1 MKKRINISIDNDIFI
16 ESKKYINNL
25 SRFIE
30 KCIKT
35 QILREKQKQEN
46 IINFEEKGYTNEEIN
61 QFYNERDKIIEIADI
76 KWTNQ

>member
-1 MKKRINISIDNDIFI
+1 MKKRINISIDNDVFI

>member
-1 MKKRINISIDNDIFI
+1 MKKRINISIDNDVFI

-61 QFYNERDKIIEIADI
+61 QFYNERDKIIEIANI